1 MQSEDG
7 TEQDEAN
14 KINVLD
20 ELDDLVTG
28 LDKAR
33 GMIIIKYYSDFCS
46 IGGMSALVKYM
57 FESRYPE
64 AQIIALRIFTASN

>member
-33 GMIIIKYYSDFCS
+33 GMIIINYY
-46 IGGMSALVKYM
+46 
-57 FESRYPE
+57 
-64 AQIIALRIFTASN
+64 